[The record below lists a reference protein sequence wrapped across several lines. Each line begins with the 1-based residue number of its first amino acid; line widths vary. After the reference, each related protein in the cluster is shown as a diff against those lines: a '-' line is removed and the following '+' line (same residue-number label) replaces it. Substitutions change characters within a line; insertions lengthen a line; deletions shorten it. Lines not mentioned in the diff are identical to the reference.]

1 MEGYELM
8 LKEKDQQRAF
18 EVNNL
23 VQLGEIQRNKESEL
37 REKYMMKI
45 GLIEDEVKKFLV
57 FKQDVVSW
65 IY

>member
-23 VQLGEIQRNKESEL
+23 VQLGEIQRTKESEL